1 MKRILQLQR
10 KATASREGFTLI
22 ELLVVIAIIAL
33 LISILLPSL
42 GEARKTARLAIDL
55 GNLKQFGFATG
66 TYSADYQDRIWAFT
80 WNTQADVDAESRT
93 DGLDGGDPIAA
104 GAAQA
109 TDIIRVRGD
118 RMDIDQPGSWIPHV
132 LYSHL
137 VVNDY
142 LAQQLP
148 EKMVVSPADRKRLN
162 WQENPR
168 DLFDNLYWG
177 ITGQPIVPPDSNKR
191 WPYSSSYQ
199 TVPASYDNTR
209 TPSQR
214 VRQGSTHRTYQTGG
228 EARLG
233 ELRIAD
239 VTFPAQK
246 VHMHDSVDRYSR
258 DEVYY
263 AFPDAKAVMNFF
275 DGSASQKLTADANEG
290 WNPTTPTSEN
300 PMRFVYS
307 PDRWEPQSRAGQTV
321 SGYYRWTRGGLAGV
335 DFGGSEI
342 DTGQDF

>member
-66 TYSADYQDRIWAFT
+66 TYSADYQDRIWAFS
-80 WNTQADVDAESRT
+80 WNDQDDVDAEART
-93 DGLDGGDPIAA
+93 DGLDGGNPIAA

-109 TDIIRVRGD
+109 TDIMRVRGD
-118 RMDIDQPGSWIPHV
+118 RMDIDQPSLWIPHV
-132 LYSHL
+132 LYTHL

-162 WQENPR
+162 WQETPR
-168 DLFDNLYWG
+168 DLFDNFYWG
-177 ITGQPIVPPDSNKR
+177 STGQPAVPPNSNKR

-199 TVPASYDNTR
+199 TVPASYDNAR
-209 TPSQR
+209 QPRER
-214 VRQGSTHRTYQTGG
+214 VRQAGTHGSYIHGG
-228 EARLG
+228 GKLG

-258 DEVYY
+258 DELYY
-263 AFPDAKAVMNFF
+263 AFPDASAVMNFF
-275 DGSASQKLTADANEG
+275 DGSASKKLTADANEG
-290 WNPTTPTSEN
+290 WNPITPTSRN
-300 PMRFVYS
+300 PMRFQYT
-307 PDRWEPQSRAGQTV
+307 PQPWEPQARARQLV

-342 DTGQDF
+342 DTGQD